1 MARTATQSIRL
12 RIIYDGATP
21 NTWDGG
27 PGDFGLQDKSGTLHP
42 GKFDPKSSMIFDL
55 TLDVNPEAGDT
66 PVFLGQFAHGP
77 PKERFL
83 YLSWRRPDGGFS
95 QRIKLLLSSL
105 TWSDVSA
112 ALTTGKPIVGE
123 ASGRMPATKPKPGAT
138 NIGGAREVAWRPPK
152 S

>member
-1 MARTATQSIRL
+1 MAKTEAQSIRL
-12 RIIYDGATP
+12 RIIYDGAMP
-21 NTWDGG
+21 NAWDGG
-27 PGDFGLQDKSGTLHP
+27 PSGFGLQDKSGALHP
-42 GKFDPKSSMIFDL
+42 GKPGPKGSVIFDL
-55 TLDVNPEAGDT
+55 TLDVKPEEGNT
-66 PVFLGQFAHGP
+66 PVFLSEFAHGP

-95 QRIKLLLSSL
+95 QRIKLPLSSL
-105 TWSDVSA
+105 RWSDVRA
-112 ALTTGKPIVGE
+112 ALKTGKPIVGE